1 MFFSLLLKRKLI
13 NYHSSIHGLGSEI
26 KRYVYAL
33 LTRKEDKISREYV
46 VIKQYIAAIER
57 ARNTDVGQG
66 KSNMSCVV
74 SKGIILPQARRSCS
88 PLMHVWISSAVA
100 CGGEDCTKHP
110 ALT

>member
-13 NYHSSIHGLGSEI
+13 NYYSSIHGLGSEI

-46 VIKQYIAAIER
+46 VIKQYIATIER

-66 KSNMSCVV
+66 KSDMSCVADV
-74 SKGIILPQARRSCS
+74 SLFTGKFPSATQAM
-88 PLMHVWISSAVA
+88 LN
-100 CGGEDCTKHP
+100 E
-110 ALT
+110 